1 MPGPSGA
8 DRGVG
13 DGAAA
18 VLDGMDDGVD
28 VGVPFEPMDESSSE
42 DDDDDDDDDIDD
54 SITADESGSEV
65 SDDDDDE
72 AEGEDCDDSGED
84 DNDGDECS
92 RDEMELASDVDEHGD
107 TIRTTSPLEVRDD
120 AADRTAEHAEQPPEH
135 WEARLDESSG
145 ATTPVGSLVRQ
156 QRRDRDADGGDKDD
170 DDY

>member
-1 MPGPSGA
+1 MSGPSGA
-8 DRGVG
+8 EGGVSE
-13 DGAAA
+13 GAAA

-42 DDDDDDDDDIDD
+42 DDDDDDDIDD

-72 AEGEDCDDSGED
+72 GEGEDCDDSGED

-107 TIRTTSPLEVRDD
+107 TIRTTSPLEVRDG

-145 ATTPVGSLVRQ
+145 ATTTVGSLVRQ
-156 QRRDRDADGGDKDD
+156 QRQDDRDADRGGDKDD
-170 DDY
+170 